1 MSDSGV
7 SAVAQKSGFQSKYW
21 TQPTRINHRETPK
34 NEASSRFPSQH
45 RLAPTISIFLHHYL
59 CQLFSQRK
67 TSKKFLVQH
76 RDDTPGSMLL
86 RIQLPSSLTSH
97 HHGSGAMWPKT
108 GEKAIALFR
117 HGAKPGVYWILSR
130 PSSHPGSFKCFFYN
144 FYETGSDSL
153 VATTGDYQQDPR
165 IQLFF
170 AWPASGQGKQSTTC

>member
-1 MSDSGV
+1 MTLAFQLLLRNQV
-7 SAVAQKSGFQSKYW
+7 SNPNTEHSQQGSITEKH
-21 TQPTRINHRETPK
+21 IK

-45 RLAPTISIFLHHYL
+45 RLAPTISIFLYRFL
-59 CQLFSQRK
+59 CQLFTQRK

-76 RDDTPGSMLL
+76 RNDTPGSMLL

-130 PSSHPGSFKCFFYN
+130 PSSHPGSFKCISLQLLWNRFGFIGCYN
-144 FYETGSDSL
+144 WWLSTRPKDSTFLCLTRFWTG
-153 VATTGDYQQDPR
+153 
-165 IQLFF
+165 
-170 AWPASGQGKQSTTC
+170 